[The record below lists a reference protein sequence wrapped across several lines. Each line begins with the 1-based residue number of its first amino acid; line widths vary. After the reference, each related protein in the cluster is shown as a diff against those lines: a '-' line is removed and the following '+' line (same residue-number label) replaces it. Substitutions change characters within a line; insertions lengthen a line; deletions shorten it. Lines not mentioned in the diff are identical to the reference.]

1 MAYNHHEIEEKW
13 QKRWTEDS
21 LFSVDV
27 NKLDD
32 KYYVLVMF
40 PYPSGDK
47 LHMGHWYQ
55 YGVMD
60 TWTRYQRMNG
70 KKVFFP
76 MGFDAFGLPAENFAI
91 KHGIHPKESTTKN
104 ANYMM
109 NQFKKMGVSYNFDY
123 ALDTSKEDYYKW
135 TQWVFL
141 ELFKNGLAYKKEAPV
156 NWCNSCQTVLANE
169 QVKDGACERCDSS
182 VIQKNLNQ
190 WFLKITEYADKLLSN
205 LDSLDWPH
213 KTLAMQKHW
222 IGKSTGTEIEFKVD
236 KLDIDFKV
244 FTTRPDTLHGCTYVT
259 FAPEH
264 PEVLNFVSDSQ
275 REAVLDYIE
284 QTKKVSEVDRL
295 TVSDQ
300 KTGVFTGAYAINPIN
315 QEKVPIWISDYVL
328 FSYGTG
334 AVMAVPAHDERDFDF
349 ANAFDLPIRQ
359 VIVKKGESEG
369 TLDKAFTDAGEMI
382 HSKKYDGLSSLDVKK
397 QITDDLQAM
406 NKGEAKVN
414 FRLRD
419 WLISRQRYWGSPIP
433 IIHCD
438 DCGSVP
444 VPEDQL
450 PITLPENVEFKPM
463 GESPLKACDSFMNV
477 ECPQCK
483 KPALREADT
492 LDTFMCSSWYYLR
505 FPNVG
510 NNDQAFEQGITDKMM
525 PVDKYVGGPEHACMH
540 LLYARFVNMVM
551 KDLGHTIHEEPFTS
565 LTHQGMI
572 LGSDGQK
579 MSKSKGNSVSPD
591 GYVEDYGSDILRL
604 YLCFGFSYVD
614 GGPWD
619 DSGIKSMSK
628 FVDRVARLLE
638 DQKHVFGVSDAFG
651 DDLNSDEKKL
661 LFVYNNS
668 LKGVTTDVVKFQFN
682 TSIARIMEL
691 YNAVSDYL
699 KAVDPDKQNQA
710 VLSFVLKNLV
720 VILSP
725 FLPHICEEWW
735 ETLGQ
740 SKSVSLEVWPEVNE
754 KFLELDEIQ
763 MAVMINGKV
772 REQIKVAK
780 DSDDDTVFAAAVKST
795 KVQGYLE
802 GMNIVKKIHV
812 KGKLLNLILKKA

>member
-13 QKRWTEDS
+13 QKRWSEDS
-21 LFSVDV
+21 LYSVDV
-27 NKLDD
+27 NKMDE

-40 PYPSGDK
+40 PYPSGDR

-70 KKVFFP
+70 KNVFFP

-104 ANYMM
+104 ADYMM
-109 NQFKKMGVSYNFDY
+109 TQFKKMGVSYNFDY

-141 ELFKNGLAYKKEAPV
+141 ELFKNDLAYKKEAPV
-156 NWCNSCQTVLANE
+156 NWCTSCQTVLANE
-169 QVKDGACERCDSS
+169 QVKDGVCERCES
-182 VIQKNLNQ
+182 VILQKNLNQ
-190 WFLKITEYADKLLSN
+190 WFLKITDYAEPLLAN
-205 LDSLDWPH
+205 LETLDWPH

-222 IGKSTGTEIEFKVD
+222 IGKSIGSEIEFKVD
-236 KLDIDFKV
+236 KFDIDFKV
-244 FTTRPDTLHGCTYVT
+244 FTTRPDTLFGCTYVT

-264 PEVLNFVSDSQ
+264 PKVLEFVSDGQ
-275 REAVLDYIE
+275 KQEVLDYIE
-284 QTKKVSEVDRL
+284 KTKKTSELERL
-295 TVSDQ
+295 TVDDE

-349 ANAFDLPIRQ
+349 AKAFDLPIKQ
-359 VIVKKGESEG
+359 VIVKDDESS
-369 TLDKAFTDAGEMI
+369 LDKAFTGTGLMI
-382 HSKKYDGLSSLDVKK
+382 NSGKFDSMKSTDVKK
-397 QITDDLQAM
+397 LITEDLQKQ
-406 NKGEAKVN
+406 NKGESKIN

-419 WLISRQRYWGSPIP
+419 WLISRQRYWGAPIP

-438 DCGSVP
+438 DCGPIAVP
-444 VPEDQL
+444 QEQL
-450 PITLPENVEFKPM
+450 PIILPEDVEFKPM

-477 ECPQCK
+477 KCPKCK

-510 NNDQAFEQGITDKMM
+510 NNEQAFEKGITDKMM

-540 LLYARFVNMVM
+540 LLYARFINMVM
-551 KDLGHTIHEEPFTS
+551 KDLGYTKHIEPFTS

-591 GYVEDYGSDILRL
+591 GYVEDYGSDVLRL
-604 YLCFGFSYVD
+604 YLCFGFSYID

-619 DSGIKSMSK
+619 DSGIRSMAK
-628 FVDRVARLLE
+628 FVDRVARLLDE
-638 DQKHVFGVSDAFG
+638 NKDLLSQKLEL
-651 DDLNSDEKKL
+651 DDNYNSDEKKL
-661 LFVYNNS
+661 LYVYNHS
-668 LKGVTTDVVKFQFN
+668 LKGVTVDVAKFQFN
-682 TSIARIMEL
+682 TSIARVMEL
-691 YNAVSDYL
+691 YNALNDYL
-699 KAVDPDKQNQA
+699 KNVSPDKHNKSL
-710 VLSFVLKNLV
+710 VSYILKNMII
-720 VILSP
+720 ILSP
-725 FLPHICEEWW
+725 FIPHICEEWW
-735 ETLGQ
+735 EAIGEK
-740 SKSVSLEVWPEVNE
+740 SSVSLETWPTVNE
-754 KFLELDEIQ
+754 KYLELDEIQ

-772 REQIKVAK
+772 REQMKVAK
-780 DSDDDTVFAAAVKST
+780 DSSDDVVFDKALESK
-795 KVQGYLE
+795 KIQGYLE
-802 GMNIVKKIHV
+802 GMTVIKKIHV

>member
-1 MAYNHHEIEEKW
+1 MAHQHHEIEEKW
-13 QKRWTEDS
+13 QKRWSEDS
-21 LFSVDV
+21 LYSVNIQDM
-27 NKLDD
+27 DD

-40 PYPSGDK
+40 PYPSGDR

-60 TWTRYQRMNG
+60 TWTRFQRMNG
-70 KKVFFP
+70 KNIFFP

-109 NQFKKMGVSYNFDY
+109 SQFKKMGVSYNFDY

-141 ELFKNGLAYKKEAPV
+141 ELFKNDLAYKKEAPV
-156 NWCNSCQTVLANE
+156 NWCNGCQTVLANE
-169 QVKDGACERCDSS
+169 QVKDGLCERCDSS
-182 VIQKNLNQ
+182 IVQKNLNQ
-190 WFLKITEYADKLLSN
+190 WFLKITDYADKLLDN
-205 LDSLDWPH
+205 LDGLDWPS
-213 KTLAMQKHW
+213 KTVAMQKNW
-222 IGKSTGTEIEFKVD
+222 IGKSTGSEIKFSVD
-236 KLDIDFKV
+236 QFDLDFKV
-244 FTTRPDTLHGCTYVT
+244 FTTRPDTLFGVTYVT

-264 PEVLNFVSDSQ
+264 PQVLEFVSADQKEEVL
-275 REAVLDYIE
+275 AYIE
-284 QTKKVSEVDRL
+284 STKKISEVERL
-295 TVSDQ
+295 TVNDE
-300 KTGVFTGAYAINPIN
+300 KTGVFTGAYAINPVN

-349 ANAFDLPIRQ
+349 AKAFDLPIRQ
-359 VIVKKGESEG
+359 VIIKKGETESE
-369 TLDKAFTDAGEMI
+369 LEQAYTDPGIMI
-382 HSKKYDGLSSLDVKK
+382 HSDKYNSLKSGAVKK
-397 QITDDLQAM
+397 SITYDLQQE
-406 NKGEAKVN
+406 NKGEAKIN

-419 WLISRQRYWGSPIP
+419 WLISRQRYWGAPIP

-438 DCGSVP
+438 DCGAVP

-450 PITLPENVEFKPM
+450 PIVLPEDVEFKPM
-463 GESPLKACDSFMNV
+463 GESPLRACDAFMNV
-477 ECPQCK
+477 SCPECNQ
-483 KPALREADT
+483 PAQREADT

-510 NNDQAFEQGITDKMM
+510 NHEQAFEQSITDKMM

-540 LLYARFVNMVM
+540 LLYARFINMVM

-572 LGSDGQK
+572 LGADGLK

-591 GYVEDYGSDILRL
+591 GYVEDFGADILRL
-604 YLCFGFSYVD
+604 YLCFGFSYID

-619 DSGIKSMSK
+619 DTGIKSMSR
-628 FVDRVARLLE
+628 FVDRVGRLLE
-638 DQKHVFGVSDAFG
+638 DHK
-651 DDLNSDEKKL
+651 DLLVQDLELDGNYESDEKKL

-668 LKGVTTDVVKFQFN
+668 LKGVTADVVKFQFN

-691 YNAVSDYL
+691 YNATSDYL
-699 KAVDPDKQNQA
+699 KSVTPEKQNKT
-710 VLSFVLKNLV
+710 LLHFVLKNMV
-720 VILSP
+720 IILSP

-735 ETLGQ
+735 ETMGE
-740 SKSVSLEVWPEVNE
+740 KSSVTL
-754 KFLELDEIQ
+754 
-763 MAVMINGKV
+763 
-772 REQIKVAK
+772 
-780 DSDDDTVFAAAVKST
+780 
-795 KVQGYLE
+795 
-802 GMNIVKKIHV
+802 
-812 KGKLLNLILKKA
+812 